1 MSLPILSLTPLRT
14 ALPQTT
20 HDVETH
26 VLLRVTVPE
35 ANANAASSQR
45 LPLHLSLVLDRSGSM
60 SGAPLEQ
67 AKRCAQ
73 FIVSGLRPTDR
84 CSVVAYDD
92 QVTVLAPAQ
101 LVGDRK
107 ALQHAIQSIH
117 SGGST
122 DLHAGWLAGA
132 TTLAP
137 HTTPQVLSRVILLS
151 DGCANH
157 GLTDE
162 AAIAR
167 QCAQLAE
174 AGVTTSTYGL
184 GQGFNESLMHAMA
197 RAGQGK
203 AYYGETADDLM
214 GPFTEELSL
223 LDALAGRK
231 VQMTLNPADGV
242 QLQVLNH
249 YEATSPHSWRLPDLA
264 RGADTWALL
273 RVRVSAKTKAAA
285 LFTAQLNYVDA
296 QGERVN
302 LEPLTLSL
310 PRVGEALFAAL
321 PADDA
326 VTARTAELGV
336 AEVAQQTRLAIA
348 QEDWPLADRLLQQLR
363 EQVAGYPWLSDV
375 VAELQSRAS
384 QRDQQLFMKEAMYSA
399 SMLHR
404 RPVMSRNESYAADY
418 EVAESTAPAFLRR
431 KAAQGK
437 SQDDAGKQPI
447 KR

>member
-92 QVTVLAPAQ
+92 QATVLAPAQ

-231 VQMTLNPADGV
+231 VQLTLNPADGV

-310 PRVGEALFAAL
+310 PRVSEALFAAL

>member
-92 QVTVLAPAQ
+92 EVTVLAPAQ

-249 YEATSPHSWRLPDLA
+249 YEATTPHSWRLPDLA

-310 PRVGEALFAAL
+310 PRVSEALFAAL

>member
-92 QVTVLAPAQ
+92 EVTVLAPAQ

-310 PRVGEALFAAL
+310 PRVSEALFAAL

>member
-35 ANANAASSQR
+35 ADAAPQKR

-60 SGAPLEQ
+60 SGPPLEQ

-84 CSVVAYDD
+84 CSVVAYDH
-92 QVTVLAPAQ
+92 QATVLAPAQ
-101 LVGDRK
+101 PVGDRQ
-107 ALQHAIQSIH
+107 ALQQAIQSIYC
-117 SGGST
+117 GGST

-137 HTTPQVLSRVILLS
+137 HTSPQALSRVILLS

-174 AGVTTSTYGL
+174 AGVSTSTYGL

-223 LDALAGRK
+223 LDALAGRQ
-231 VQMTLNPADGV
+231 VQLTLNPAAGV

-249 YEATSPHSWRLPDLA
+249 YEATSPRSWRLPDLA

-273 RVRVSAKTKAAA
+273 RVRVSAKTKAEA

-296 QGERVN
+296 QGERVH
-302 LEPLTLSL
+302 LEPLSLSL
-310 PRVGEALFAAL
+310 PRVSEALFAAL

-375 VAELQSRAS
+375 VAELQARAS
-384 QRDQQLFMKEAMYSA
+384 QRDHQLFMKEAMYSA
-399 SMLHR
+399 SMLHS

-418 EVAESTAPAFLRR
+418 MVAESTAPAFLRR

-437 SQDDAGKQPI
+437 SQDSKDQSPI

>member
-35 ANANAASSQR
+35 ASGLQTQR

-60 SGAPLEQ
+60 SGEPLEQ

-84 CSVVAYDD
+84 CSVVAYDN
-92 QVTVLAPAQ
+92 QATVLAPAQ

-107 ALQHAIQSIH
+107 ALQQAIQSIH

-137 HTTPQVLSRVILLS
+137 HTSPQVLSRVILLS

-184 GQGFNESLMHAMA
+184 GEGFNESLMHAMA
-197 RAGQGK
+197 RAGHGK

-231 VQMTLNPADGV
+231 VQLTLNPVDGV

-249 YEATSPHSWRLPDLA
+249 YETTSPRSWRLPDLA

-273 RVRVSAKTKAAA
+273 RVRVSAKTDAAA
-285 LFTAQLNYVDA
+285 LFTAQVNYVDA
-296 QGERVN
+296 QGERVH
-302 LEPLTLSL
+302 LEPLSLSL
-310 PRVGEALFAAL
+310 PRVSEALFAAL

-326 VTARTAELGV
+326 VTARIAELGV

-399 SMLHR
+399 SMLHL
-404 RPVMSRNESYAADY
+404 RPVMSHSESFAADY
-418 EVAESTAPAFLRR
+418 AVAESTGPVFLRR

-437 SQDDAGKQPI
+437 SPDSAAKQPT